1 MRSLAVSRD
10 KHAGSEETEKAEEK
24 WYHSGIEPPIAVSHG
39 RNTSLRCGDEKELR
53 GPWTRNAR
61 PRGADTMPA

>member
-39 RNTSLRCGDEKELR
+39 RNTSLRCGD
-53 GPWTRNAR
+53 GTRVAR
-61 PRGADTMPA
+61 PLDAERAPAGR